1 MSVTMFGTKEVT
13 TITNT
18 PMPFWLKRSTLE
30 FNFYPAL
37 PSLGRCGNPL
47 CISALAITRPLHVGV
62 VGEALLP
69 CQHGRTSGLFPKLRR
84 PAICSI
90 RLCMSPGGGR
100 GGGWT
105 PLCRGEHRKG
115 LVAVGHLV
123 GMTLRAGC
131 SACPCRGMWL
141 PIPPGRHMYALHLI
155 GPELPTRLGML
166 SISVL
171 MVHYAQRSTVYPQH
185 PSFQL
190 TLELMLAR

>member
-1 MSVTMFGTKEVT
+1 
-13 TITNT
+13 
-18 PMPFWLKRSTLE
+18 MPFWLKRSTLE

-115 LVAVGHLV
+115 LVAVGHLL

-166 SISVL
+166 NISVL
-171 MVHYAQRSTVYPQH
+171 VVHYVLRSTIHPQH

-190 TLELMLAR
+190 ELELMLAR